1 LRSAAK
7 KRSMVN
13 IPPTHVGRSVRWGG
27 LLIAVGAV
35 QFAVAN
41 AIVQSRYGGY
51 SLLTNYISDL
61 GNTSTSPLPAVFNVS
76 IILLGTFAFLG
87 ILLAWGGFP
96 RGGSRVAGL
105 FLLLIASVAA
115 IVVGL
120 YPENVNA
127 TVHDTASLLVFLPAG
142 LALVIL
148 SSGMRTG
155 TMWDG
160 FRAFTVIL
168 GLVVLLSLAY
178 YAPTQTF
185 STTWDPGLIERL
197 IVYPILLWAVV
208 VGIHLAR
215 LPRFSPSGKPA
226 PA

>member
-1 LRSAAK
+1 
-7 KRSMVN
+7 MVS
-13 IPPTHVGRSVRWGG
+13 IPPTHVARSVRWGG

-41 AIVQSRYGGY
+41 AWVQSQYAGY

-61 GNTSTSPLPAVFNVS
+61 GNTSTSPLHIVFNIS
-76 IILLGTFAFLG
+76 IILLGILAFLG

-96 RGGSRVAGL
+96 RGGPRVVGL

-115 IVVGL
+115 VLIGL

-127 TVHDTASLLVFLPAG
+127 TVHDTASLMVFLPAG
-142 LALVIL
+142 LALVVL

-155 TMWDG
+155 TMWYG
-160 FRAFTVIL
+160 YRAFTLIL

-208 VGIHLAR
+208 VGIHLAQM
-215 LPRFSPSGKPA
+215 PRFSPSSRPEPA
-226 PA
+226 

>member
-1 LRSAAK
+1 
-7 KRSMVN
+7 MVSL
-13 IPPTHVGRSVRWGG
+13 PPTHVGRSVRWGG
-27 LLIAVGAV
+27 LLIVVGAV

-41 AIVQSRYGGY
+41 AVVQSRYAGY

-61 GNTSTSPLPAVFNVS
+61 GNTSTSPLHIVFNIS
-76 IILLGTFAFLG
+76 IILLGLLAFFG

-96 RGGSRVAGL
+96 RGGSRVVGL

-115 IVVGL
+115 ILVGL
-120 YPENVNA
+120 FPENVNA
-127 TVHDTASLLVFLPAG
+127 TVHDTASLLVFLPGG

-148 SSGMRTG
+148 SSGMSTR
-155 TMWDG
+155 TMWYG
-160 FRAFTVIL
+160 YRAFSLVL

-208 VGIHLAR
+208 VGLHLAR
-215 LPRFSPSGKPA
+215 MPRFSALSTPP
-226 PA
+226 PI